1 MSYIDTLLQKIV
13 ITDFKPFFASENT
26 FYIIK

>member
-1 MSYIDTLLQKIV
+1 MSYIDTLQQNIE
-13 ITDFKPFFASENT
+13 IPDFKPFFASENT